1 MDGSAMRK
9 VAGAG
14 VVLIFPEK
22 ETLKFA
28 VKLQFT
34 ATNNETEYEALLI
47 GLSLA
52 KALGENNLI
61 IQTDS

>member
-1 MDGSAMRK
+1 MDGSATRK

-14 VVLIFPEK
+14 VVLISPEK
-22 ETLKFA
+22 ETLKYA

-34 ATNNETEYEALLI
+34 ATNNKTEYEALLI

-52 KALGENNLI
+52 KALGEKNLI